1 MTTGRLVYVLGPSG
15 AGKDTLIDHARR
27 TLDGAAPVVFAHR
40 YITRAADAGGEVHVP
55 LSPAEFALRARRHLF
70 ALAWDSHGLS
80 YGIGREIDLW
90 MQAGLTV
97 VVNGS
102 RGYLPQAA
110 ARYPD
115 VVPVVIRVGLDELRR
130 RLIARGRETPEQILE
145 RLARA
150 AAFVVDHPNLVGI
163 DNSGPPEEGGDRL
176 AALLRRLAAST
187 SASAVGA

>member
-27 TLDGAAPVVFAHR
+27 ALDGGGAPVVFAHR
-40 YITRAADAGGEVHVP
+40 YITRPADAGGEAHVA
-55 LSPAEFALRARRHLF
+55 LTETEFLLREGAGAF
-70 ALAWDSHGLS
+70 ALAWRSHGLC

-90 MQAGLTV
+90 MKAGLTV

-102 RGYLPQAA
+102 RGHLPAAA

-115 VVPVVIRVGLDELRR
+115 VVPVVIRVSLDELER
-130 RLIARGRETPEQILE
+130 RLAARGRETPEQILA

-150 AAFVVDHPNLVGI
+150 AAFDVAHPNLVTL
-163 DNSGPPEEGGDRL
+163 DNSGPPAVGGARL
-176 AALLRRLAAST
+176 VALLRRLSNTPVPA
-187 SASAVGA
+187 